1 MNPRPLGYKPPPLTN
16 KPCLL
21 FLILYKFL
29 FILYLTSKK
38 NFNDNTYKAISSL
51 QITFY
56 TLMLFS
62 QIFNIAI
69 FNATTSF
76 QIIFNILLEKR
87 KNFPPL
93 LEAKKLRQFW
103 CLVSSEETNWSRTF
117 ADEMNHLPTKL
128 WKRKTIYLE

>member
-1 MNPRPLGYKPPPLTN
+1 MNPRPLGYKSPPLTN

-56 TLMLFS
+56 TLILFS

-69 FNATTSF
+69 FNPTASF

-93 LEAKKLRQFW
+93 LEAKKLRQF
-103 CLVSSEETNWSRTF
+103 
-117 ADEMNHLPTKL
+117 
-128 WKRKTIYLE
+128 